1 MTRLCEFRPGLWLTE
16 LQLEEFAV
24 RGAVILGN
32 QRAAVWDTLSHPR
45 DLQPVA
51 QLLAR
56 RDFLLI
62 YSHADWDHVWGTAGL
77 PFSGRMIWAHEACRA
92 RFAGDVPAELQQKKN
107 AEPGKWDE
115 VVLVPPTHVFASA
128 QALDLGGVSLWL
140 HHLPGHTRDSIVG
153 LLPEWGVL
161 LAGDAVET
169 PFPLLNAGSPLDLW
183 MTALQRWAEDGRVQ
197 HVIPAHGEIGGRELL
212 RQNLAYLRGL
222 REGAT
227 AAPPADLDPF
237 YRTAHRENL
246 RLAQKLA

>member
-1 MTRLCEFRPGLWLTE
+1 MTELREFRPGLWLTE

-24 RGAVILGN
+24 RGAVLLGR

-45 DLQPVA
+45 DMQPVA

-56 RDFLLI
+56 RDFVLI

-77 PFSGRMIWAHEACRA
+77 PFSDKMIWAHAHGLT
-92 RFAGDVPAELQQKKN
+92 RFAQELPAELQEKQT

-115 VVLVPPTHVFASA
+115 VVLVPPTHVFAAA
-128 QALDLGGVSLWL
+128 QSFDLGEATLML

-153 LLPEWGVL
+153 FVPEWGVL
-161 LAGDAVET
+161 LAGDSVET
-169 PFPLLNAGSPLDLW
+169 PFPLLNAASPLGLW
-183 MTALQRWAEDGRVQ
+183 SAALQRWAEDERVQ

-222 REGAT
+222 REGA
-227 AAPPADLDPF
+227 ALDPPAGWDPF
-237 YRTAHRENL
+237 YQAAHRENL
-246 RLAQKLA
+246 RLAQKLD

>member
-1 MTRLCEFRPGLWLTE
+1 MTELREFRPGLWLTE

-24 RGAVILGN
+24 RGAVLLGN

-45 DLQPVA
+45 DMQPVA

-56 RDFLLI
+56 RDFVLI

-77 PFSGRMIWAHEACRA
+77 LFSDKMIWAHAHCLA
-92 RFAGDVPAELQQKKN
+92 RFLNEVPVELHEKQT

-115 VVLVPPTHVFASA
+115 VVLAPPTHVFEAA
-128 QALDLGGVSLWL
+128 QPFDLGGVTLTL

-153 LLPEWGVL
+153 FVPEWGVL
-161 LAGDAVET
+161 LAGDSVET
-169 PFPLLNAGSPLDLW
+169 PFPLLNAASPLDLW
-183 MTALQRWAEDGRVQ
+183 SAALQRWAADERVQ

-222 REGAT
+222 REGA
-227 AAPPADLDPF
+227 AVVPPAGLDPF
-237 YRTAHRENL
+237 YQAAHRENL
-246 RLAQKLA
+246 RLAQKLD